1 MKQLWVE
8 QYRPKD
14 IDGYVFRDEAQR
26 DQVKQWINM
35 NFTKKL
41 TNDLDD
47 DDEETITILP
57 VSSIDFHPL
66 LVIKEEDN
74 GIHYENVKNPDIY
87 QWNLTE
93 INQNIGLI

>member
-1 MKQLWVE
+1 
-8 QYRPKD
+8 
-14 IDGYVFRDEAQR
+14 
-26 DQVKQWINM
+26 
-35 NFTKKL
+35 
-41 TNDLDD
+41 
-47 DDEETITILP
+47 LP